1 MLFSRFWHPKQH
13 LRYFFW
19 LIYSWKR
26 PHQEILYQDIK
37 HLGSNLEAGI
47 IIGKDSYKVI
57 LTAITI
63 VKRSVEKEYD

>member
-1 MLFSRFWHPKQH
+1 MKKASSRN
-13 LRYFFW
+13 LLSRYKTPW
-19 LIYSWKR
+19 L
-26 PHQEILYQDIK
+26 
-37 HLGSNLEAGI
+37 SNLEVGI